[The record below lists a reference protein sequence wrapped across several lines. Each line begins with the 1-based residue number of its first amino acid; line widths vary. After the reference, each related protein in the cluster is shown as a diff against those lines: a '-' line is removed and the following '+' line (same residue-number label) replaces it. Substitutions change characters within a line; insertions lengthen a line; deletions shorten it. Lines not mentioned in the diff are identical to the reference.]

1 MRLVTAIVQP
11 EKLEDV
17 QRALIMH
24 GVSGMTI
31 TEASGY
37 GRQHGHV
44 EVYRGAEFTIDFIL
58 KVRIEVLVD
67 DDEEEEIMD
76 LIVSAARTGEVGD
89 GKVWSMPINR
99 VVRVRTGETGRA
111 AV

>member
-17 QRALIMH
+17 QRALIRH

-44 EVYRGAEFTIDFIL
+44 EIYRGAEFTIDFIL
-58 KVRIEVLVD
+58 KVRIEVLI
-67 DDEEEEIMD
+67 DEEDEDEIMD

-89 GKVWSMPINR
+89 GKVWSMPVNR
-99 VVRVRTGETGRA
+99 LIRVRTGETGHA
-111 AV
+111 AI